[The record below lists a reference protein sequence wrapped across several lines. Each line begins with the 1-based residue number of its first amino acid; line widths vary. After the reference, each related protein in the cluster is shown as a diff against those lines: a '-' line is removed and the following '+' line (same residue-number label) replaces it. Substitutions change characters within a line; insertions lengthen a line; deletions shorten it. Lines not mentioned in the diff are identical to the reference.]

1 MIMVTIVPLLSI
13 SLTAQSAPTY
23 YKQPQETLEQ
33 EMSVKGFSLISSLF
47 SGSAKSK
54 SWVDS
59 SGYMSS
65 EFPSDFML
73 IIRALTEAD
82 KDIQRQINHIS
93 NMDIVEITLVAF
105 CSLISILTIL
115 YGCCSAIICK
125 IKIPE
130 VCNNIPQPPPPP
142 KQL

>member
-1 MIMVTIVPLLSI
+1 MNDKILIYLLSEYLVMFLITTFPLLF
-13 SLTAQSAPTY
+13 LAMTACSAPTY
-23 YKQPQETLEQ
+23 YKQPQETLET

-47 SGSAKSK
+47 SGSEKSK
-54 SWVDS
+54 SWIDS

-65 EFPSDFML
+65 DFPGDFML

-93 NMDIVEITLVAF
+93 NMDIVEITLIAF

-115 YGCCSAIICK
+115 YACCIRLVS
-125 IKIPE
+125 
-130 VCNNIPQPPPPP
+130 
-142 KQL
+142 